1 MSGRLIALG
10 AVLAAGLGAYGAVG
24 PAGLLPRDRGAFL
37 GPADVGVDPATQVAR
52 LDEALWTQACERADL
67 PPLPNPDG
75 LEREAV
81 LRFLEAGRS
90 WCATGDGDW
99 LGRMGQVMLALGQH
113 GPARDLF
120 VAAAELGND
129 QALWTYFA
137 AIECVELGDVEL
149 GFAMLTQAGE
159 MDPDYGVIDSRLG
172 FLHLEQGELEQASEC
187 FRAAAG
193 KSPSAAKGLAG
204 LARVALEQGDFAAAL
219 ASLDGALELTPLD
232 YLLHRLRSQA
242 LAGLGRLDEARSA
255 SDRSNGLPVYRG
267 WLSFDPRLVEAHDY
281 ASTQLSLE
289 NAMEV
294 AIQRGDLNEA
304 VRLAEQ
310 LVLRAPKSSSHHST
324 LASLYANTGDL
335 DGARDSIARAVE
347 LQPGKVGLQFTKA
360 EIALANGEPEVAI
373 QAANAI
379 RETQPGSAAAHQLI
393 GRARYVQKRYDEAIE
408 SLRSAT
414 AAAPMDDVSHRFMLA
429 EILVQTGRMDE
440 AKQEL
445 GVVLSRDGQHG
456 GAKALLARLQAGR

>member
-1 MSGRLIALG
+1 MSGRLIGLG
-10 AVLAAGLGAYGAVG
+10 AFLAAGLWAYGAVG
-24 PAGLLPRDRGAFL
+24 PAGLLPRDRGGFL
-37 GPADVGVDPATQVAR
+37 ETADVGVDPATQVAR

-67 PPLPNPDG
+67 PPLPSPDG
-75 LEREAV
+75 LEREPV
-81 LRFLEAGRS
+81 LRFLEAGRN
-90 WCATGDGDW
+90 WCATGEGDW

-113 GPARDLF
+113 DPARDLF
-120 VAAAELGND
+120 VAASELGD
-129 QALWTYFA
+129 DKPLWTYFA

-149 GFAMLTQAGE
+149 GFQLLAQAGE

-172 FLHLEQGELEQASEC
+172 FLHLERGELDLASQC
-187 FRAAAG
+187 FQAAAG

-204 LARVALEQGDFAAAL
+204 LAGVALEQGDFSAAL

-242 LAGLGRLDEARSA
+242 LAGLGRLDEARAA
-255 SDRSNGLPVYRG
+255 SDRSNGLPIYRG
-267 WLSFDPRLVEAHDY
+267 WLSFDPRLVEAHEF

-294 AIQRGDLNEA
+294 AIQSQDLGQA
-304 VRLAEQ
+304 VKLAEK
-310 LVLRAPKSSSHHST
+310 LVLRAPQSSSHHST
-324 LASLYANTGDL
+324 LASLYANTGNL
-335 DGARDSIARAVE
+335 KGANDSIARAVE

-360 EIALANGEPEVAI
+360 EIALANGQPEIAI

-379 RETQPGSAAAHQLI
+379 RGIQPGSAAAHQLI

-414 AAAPMDDVSHRFMLA
+414 AAAPMEDVSHRFMLA
-429 EILVQTGRMDE
+429 EVLVQAGRTDE
-440 AKQEL
+440 ASQEL
-445 GVVLSRDGQHG
+445 GVVLSRDGQHA
-456 GAKALLARLQAGR
+456 GARALLARLKAGR